1 MSKKRLAWRCRDIQ
15 QQRDKAEIYNS
26 REWKQLREAKLR
38 AQPLC
43 EKCLADGRAAGVA
56 GGWIRSAHCV
66 HHITPIETAATME
79 DMRRLAFNPANLMSL
94 CDECHHK
101 IHEEMRSFDP
111 ANVKARAE
119 ARQARWADNIVNR
132 FLLSS
137 HRESEYT
144 EYEEIKEDNET
155 MNENK
160 RLGIFGTLNY
170 EKLKDM
176 TMDERKL
183 AVTNHAK
190 DVLSRKTMDGKGPQ
204 IPDDDHDPYD
214 VTAEYTIMDCRYN
227 KQGKILATFK
237 AQRTIEGL
245 TIELVSFESVTS

>member
-1 MSKKRLAWRCRDIQ
+1 MKRLAIDCGLQ
-15 QQRDKAEIYNS
+15 G
-26 REWKQLREAKLR
+26 LR
-38 AQPLC
+38 ALC
-43 EKCLADGRAAGVA
+43 FACHARIHKELG
-56 GGWIRSAHCV
+56 SN
-66 HHITPIETAATME
+66 TA
-79 DMRRLAFNPANLMSL
+79 
-94 CDECHHK
+94 K
-101 IHEEMRSFDP
+101 IVRQ
-111 ANVKARAE
+111 RAE
-119 ARQARWADNIVNR
+119 ARQDRWADNLMSKFTIN
-132 FLLSS
+132 
-137 HRESEYT
+137 
-144 EYEEIKEDNET
+144 NQGT
-155 MNENK
+155 MQENK

-237 AQRTIEGL
+237 AQRTDEGMS
-245 TIELVSFESVTS
+245 IELVSFNQVTT